1 MSDRPTF
8 WDYLLSCN
16 GNVIKTHSGRYF
28 WFDKDSRKRFWLTR
42 IAFFLFVMA
51 FNTVIYLTNRISLP
65 QNSIFDVAF
74 LLLFLLWPVLRLVY
88 KATRFE
94 ELEPGSANAEEACTW
109 RYYPIIRKTAFSAL
123 AALSVFCLLNSY
135 TALAIR
141 SAVENA
147 PRIHSIEFQ
156 AGDESVHMEAGA
168 YKGDNVVEL
177 TRHQSKGTVN
187 IHVTTAGTTYHA
199 ELSLDG
205 RQIELE
211 PWRKYMSWFWERDY
225 SFCEYFGAIRVSNN
239 IRDGSVLT
247 LNCGSLTREWVFD
260 VTNKEAS

>member
-1 MSDRPTF
+1 MNDRPTF
-8 WDYLLSCN
+8 WEYLLSCN
-16 GNVIKTHSGRYF
+16 SNVIKTRSGRYF

-74 LLLFLLWPVLRLVY
+74 LLLCLLCPVLRLVY

-109 RYYPIIRKTAFSAL
+109 RYYPVIRKAGVSAL
-123 AALSVFCLLNSY
+123 AALSVFCLLNSFA
-135 TALAIR
+135 TLAIR

-147 PRIHSIEFQ
+147 PRIHSIELE
-156 AGDESVHMEAGA
+156 AGDEPVHMEADT

-177 TRHQSKGTVN
+177 TRLQSKGTVY
-187 IHVTTAGTTYHA
+187 IHVTTAGTPYHA

-205 RQIELE
+205 RPIEME
-211 PWRKYMSWFWERDY
+211 QWRKRMSWFWERDY
-225 SFCEYFGAIRVSNN
+225 FICEYYGEIRVSNN
-239 IRDGSVLT
+239 IPDGSTLT
-247 LNCGSLTREWVFD
+247 LTCGDLSREWVFEVAD
-260 VTNKEAS
+260 